1 MCCDDACVLCV
12 VEACVQCVAMTHA
25 CDFLHWCMRAIC
37 CGNAVGRLGVG
48 GGGLIHVG
56 EVSGEAETAGFDD
69 HFREENEAECHVE
82 RLQRTLESVTIRL
95 LVEVARVIDGHEDCV
110 DHDAADDEIAEGL
123 AWKDGG
129 KLEEGRRARANT

>member
-1 MCCDDACVLCV
+1 MCCDDSCVFIFALV
-12 VEACVQCVAMTHA
+12 HA
-25 CDFLHWCMRAIC
+25 CDLLQE
-37 CGNAVGRLGVG
+37 CGWEISDKK

-56 EVSGEAETAGFDD
+56 EVAGEAETAGFDD
-69 HFREENEAECHVE
+69 HFREENEAETHVE